1 MLTWMRQK
9 YMSFTIMEFMPATWD
24 RLFYEIKNKML
35 GLNSLFCMTTGQ
47 LKIWALG
54 FTWRL
59 S

>member
-1 MLTWMRQK
+1 
-9 YMSFTIMEFMPATWD
+9 MSFTIMEFMPATWD
-24 RLFYEIKNKML
+24 RLFYDIKNKML

-47 LKIWALG
+47 SKIWALG